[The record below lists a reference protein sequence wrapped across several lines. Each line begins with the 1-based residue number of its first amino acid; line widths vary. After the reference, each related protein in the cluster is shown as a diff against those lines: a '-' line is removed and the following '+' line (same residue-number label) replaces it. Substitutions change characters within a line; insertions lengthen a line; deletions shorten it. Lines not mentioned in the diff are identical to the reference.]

1 MSRQVVA
8 PLTLG
13 GVAVAATLV
22 AAATGHPAWAAALG
36 AGLAL
41 LFWGLEYL
49 GWRRVREADFNG
61 AVAVALGG
69 MVLRLAVVLGVL
81 VLVGVLARTAFA
93 TAAIS
98 FLAGFTVY
106 LGLRLFLFAGDA
118 AARGPHDGRSGAA
131 GEVRAP

>member
-8 PLTLG
+8 PLVLG

-22 AAATGHPAWAAALG
+22 AAATGRPAWAAGLG

-41 LFWGLEYL
+41 LFWALEYL
-49 GWRRVREADFNG
+49 GWRRAREASFNG

-69 MVLRLAVVLGVL
+69 MVLRLAVVLGAL
-81 VLVGVLARTAFA
+81 VVVGLLARDAFA

-98 FLAGFTVY
+98 FLTGFTAYV
-106 LGLRLFLFAGDA
+106 GLRLFLFAGDT
-118 AARGPHDGRSGAA
+118 ARGPRDGRSTTA

>member
-8 PLTLG
+8 PLALG

-41 LFWGLEYL
+41 VFWGLEYL
-49 GWRRVREADFNG
+49 GWRRVREATFNA

-81 VLVGVLARTAFA
+81 VVVGVLARPAFA

-98 FLAGFTVY
+98 FVAGFTVY
-106 LGLRLFLFAGDA
+106 AGLRLFLFAGDQ
-118 AARGPHDGRSGAA
+118 AARRPDDGRSRAA